1 MKRIETMVGRPLIH
15 VVCLLHTLE
24 LFFKKLFYGEDGG
37 TSGKIDVY
45 SHFAL
50 FAKNA
55 NSVNVS

>member
-1 MKRIETMVGRPLIH
+1 MVGRPLIH

-24 LFFKKLFYGEDGG
+24 LFFKKLFYNEDGG

-45 SHFAL
+45 CHFAL

-55 NSVNVS
+55 NTVNVS